1 MTEAPPGGT
10 PGLPRHALII
20 LAAIVAAGFLLR
32 VFPYLSSGFPY
43 HTDTFP
49 QLANVR
55 NLVSRTPVPLSPSG
69 GFDSYN
75 IYWPADALFFA
86 VTTVLLGAP
95 PVASMPIV
103 GPFVTSLTAVL
114 FFALVRSFGLS
125 ARTSAIAALL
135 FEVAG
140 GTVMISTGVTKEGFA
155 IPLMVLVL
163 LLLNLWL
170 RDGRKGALGLSAVAF
185 GVLLAAH
192 SLTSV
197 VGLLLASYLAMAYVV
212 VPGGDR
218 RRVGATVGVLSLFAV
233 VSYLYFYVYAV
244 SNLPYPLQPSD
255 VIAVFGYEVLLTA
268 PVWLAG
274 AFRSDV
280 FKWAG
285 AWMGV
290 LALGVSGLF
299 GSALAFHFLLDSPV
313 VSPYVIALAAPY
325 LAVAF
330 LASAGAR
337 LSGKTPGSRGA
348 VFASLWALGI
358 LGMVGFSVFSTPGVI
373 GTTMRIL
380 DFVYPGAAIL
390 GAAALSLFIGS
401 GKARAAAGIA
411 VLGVLVVGSAYVVPY
426 SAYWSGPIGGSQR
439 VFSQAEASALG
450 WTERA
455 PANVTVSGDVRLSL
469 LASYYTGEHVSSE
482 GEYLFLAGV
491 GGPPA
496 GCMLVD
502 RLIFQVGFIG
512 GTYGLPVN
520 STTVG
525 TLSGQ
530 PALQEVY
537 SNGEVWTYCHP

>member
-1 MTEAPPGGT
+1 MSKT
-10 PGLPRHALII
+10 PI
-20 LAAIVAAGFLLR
+20 
-32 VFPYLSSGFPY
+32 
-43 HTDTFP
+43 
-49 QLANVR
+49 
-55 NLVSRTPVPLSPSG
+55 PLGPSG

-75 IYWPADALFFA
+75 IYWPADTLFFA
-86 VTTVLLGAP
+86 VATVVAGVP
-95 PVASMPIV
+95 PVASMPLV
-103 GPFVTSLTAVL
+103 GPFVASLTAVL
-114 FFALVRSFGLS
+114 FFALVRSFGLP
-125 ARTSAIAALL
+125 ARTSAVAALL

-163 LLLNLWL
+163 LLLNVWL

-197 VGLLLASYLAMAYVV
+197 VGLLLASYLAIAYVV
-212 VPGGDR
+212 VPGGGR
-218 RRVGATVGVLSLFAV
+218 RRVWATAGVLALFAAA
-233 VSYLYFYVYAV
+233 SLLYFYVYAV
-244 SNLPYPLQPSD
+244 SNLPYDLQPSG

-274 AFRSDV
+274 AFRLDV
-280 FKWAG
+280 FRWAG

-313 VSPYVIALAAPY
+313 VSPYVLALAVPY
-325 LAVAF
+325 MAVAF
-330 LASAGAR
+330 LAAGGAW
-337 LSGKTPGSRGA
+337 LSGRKPGSRGV
-348 VFASLWALGI
+348 VFASLWALGV
-358 LGMVGFSVFSTPGVI
+358 LGVVGFSAFATPGAI

-390 GAAALSLFIGS
+390 GAAALSLLIGS
-401 GKARAAAGIA
+401 GKAKGALGLAA
-411 VLGVLVVGSAYVVPY
+411 LGLLVVGSAYVVPY
-426 SAYWSGPIGGSQR
+426 SAYWSGPVGGSQR

-455 PANVTVSGDVRLSL
+455 PANVTVSGDARFGY
-469 LASYYTGEHVSSE
+469 LASYYTGENVSSG
-482 GEYLFLAGV
+482 GEFLYLAGV

-502 RLIFQVGFIG
+502 RLIFQTGFIG
-512 GTYGLPVN
+512 GTYGHPVN
-520 STTVG
+520 ATVVG
-525 TLSGQ
+525 ALSGQ
-530 PALQEVY
+530 TSLQGVY
-537 SNGEVWTYCHP
+537 SNGEVWAYCRP